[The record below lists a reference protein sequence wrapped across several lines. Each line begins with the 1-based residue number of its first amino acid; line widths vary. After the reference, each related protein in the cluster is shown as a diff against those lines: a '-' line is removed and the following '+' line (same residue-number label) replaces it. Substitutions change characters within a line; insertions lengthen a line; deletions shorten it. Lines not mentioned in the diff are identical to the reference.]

1 MVSTAAIHEWA
12 VNDPYPSYGLSKN
25 AGTLAM
31 QLLARETTPDD
42 MQIVSYHPGAVF
54 TDSARKVG
62 VKEDSWDWT
71 DGKTHSIFSSTIAR
85 SQRSTSN
92 K

>member
-1 MVSTAAIHEWA
+1 
-12 VNDPYPSYGLSKN
+12 
-25 AGTLAM
+25 M
-31 QLLARETTPDD
+31 QLLAREITPDD

-71 DGKTHSIFSSTIAR
+71 DGKTHSIYSSTIAQSR
-85 SQRSTSN
+85 TSTS